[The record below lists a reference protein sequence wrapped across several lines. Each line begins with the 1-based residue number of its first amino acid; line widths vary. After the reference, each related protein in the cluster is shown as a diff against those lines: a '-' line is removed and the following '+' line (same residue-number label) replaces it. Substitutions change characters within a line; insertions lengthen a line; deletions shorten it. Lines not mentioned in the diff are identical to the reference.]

1 MNKKLF
7 IIRGIVA
14 FVAIALL
21 GTMMIPV
28 LTPEAFAPTSRRAPP
43 AITAD
48 NIYVA
53 WWTSNTANKND

>member
-1 MNKKLF
+1 
-7 IIRGIVA
+7 
-14 FVAIALL
+14 
-21 GTMMIPV
+21 MMIPV
-28 LTPEAFAPTSRRAPP
+28 PTPEAFAPTSRRAPP